1 MTSLTGSGG
10 CAAGKPPR
18 PSGVSGQPAG
28 EVRMYKKQMKC
39 QKAVCL
45 LCMISSVIVFLY
57 ALGIMTD
64 LYDSLYSTMMNP
76 ADLTQTTVPGSIV
89 YYNMQEFNS
98 VFLKYSIGLILLAC
112 LLYITNTHIRRKYYI
127 GNYVAAALFAI
138 ANINIAIWAHQ
149 YIEIFK
155 AQFLNVDFEALKKH
169 AELWKTTYTE
179 STFWFDIHVAVF
191 AISLI
196 ASAAL
201 VGVVFWKVSLMKE
214 EQKLIEAGRKA
225 A

>member
-1 MTSLTGSGG
+1 
-10 CAAGKPPR
+10 
-18 PSGVSGQPAG
+18 
-28 EVRMYKKQMKC
+28 MYKKQMKC

-127 GNYVAAALFAI
+127 GNYIAAALFVI
-138 ANINIAIWAHQ
+138 ANVNIAIWAHQ

-179 STFWFDIHVAVF
+179 STFWFDIHAAVF
-191 AISLI
+191 AIALI

-201 VGVVFWKVSLMKE
+201 IGVVFWKVSLMKE